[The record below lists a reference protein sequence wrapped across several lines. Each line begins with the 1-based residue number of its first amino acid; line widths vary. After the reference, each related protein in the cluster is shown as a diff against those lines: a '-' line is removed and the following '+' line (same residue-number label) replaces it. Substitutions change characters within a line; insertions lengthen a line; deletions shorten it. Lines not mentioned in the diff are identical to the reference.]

1 MGELSRLVGEVYLD
15 SLAPESGY
23 TETVKTSTL
32 LVLLLSALSVL
43 SACSREAVTTP
54 ARAPVQES
62 PQAGGVARP
71 RFTTIRVDVRTERVE
86 LFLRDEAGR
95 TFKRFDRLRSWLASR
110 NERLLFA
117 MNAGMFQPDL
127 SPVGL
132 FVQDGRQVSPLNLS
146 DGAGNFFLK
155 PNGVFFISE
164 SGPRIVESNEYPAL
178 ARGVRLATQSGPLL
192 VRNGVL
198 HPSFNEASTS
208 RLLRNGVGI
217 SGDTVIFAI
226 SEQPVN
232 FYEMATYFR
241 DELRCPDALYLDGVV
256 SSLYSTDL
264 RRNDSTVDLGPIIG
278 VVR

>member
-1 MGELSRLVGEVYLD
+1 M
-15 SLAPESGY
+15 
-23 TETVKTSTL
+23 KTSPL
-32 LVLLLSALSVL
+32 LILALCAL
-43 SACSREAVTTP
+43 SACNGCLRKTNTAL
-54 ARAPVQES
+54 AQAPVQEGLES
-62 PQAGGVARP
+62 RSVPQP

-86 LFLRDEAGR
+86 LFLRDDAGR
-95 TFKRFDRLRSWLASR
+95 TFNRFDRLRAWLASR

-117 MNAGMFQPDL
+117 MNAGMFQPDY

-132 FVQDGRQVSPLNLS
+132 LVQDGRQVSPLNLS
-146 DGAGNFFLK
+146 DGDGNFFLK

-164 SGPRIVESNEYPAL
+164 AGPRIVNSTEYPAL

-198 HPSFNEASTS
+198 HPAINAASTS

-217 SGDTVIFAI
+217 SGDTVIFVV

-232 FYEMATYFR
+232 FYELATYFR
-241 DELRCPDALYLDGVV
+241 DELHCPDALYLDGVV

-264 RRNDSTVDLGPIIG
+264 QRNDSTVDLGPMNG
-278 VVR
+278 VVQ

>member
-1 MGELSRLVGEVYLD
+1 
-15 SLAPESGY
+15 
-23 TETVKTSTL
+23 VKTSPL
-32 LVLLLSALSVL
+32 LILLLSALSAW
-43 SACSREAVTTP
+43 SGCSRETKTTP
-54 ARAPVQES
+54 TQASVQ
-62 PQAGGVARP
+62 GGVKSGVVARP
-71 RFTTIRVDVRTERVE
+71 RFTTIRVDARTERIE
-86 LFLRDEAGR
+86 LFLRDDAGR
-95 TFKRFDRLRSWLASR
+95 AFGRFERLRSWLAGR
-110 NERLLFA
+110 NERLRFA

-132 FVQDGRQVSPLNLS
+132 LVQDGRQVSPLNLS

-155 PNGVFFISE
+155 PNGVFFVSE
-164 SGPRIVESNEYPAL
+164 SGPRIVESTDYPAL

-198 HPSFNEASTS
+198 HPAINAGSTS

-217 SGDTVIFAI
+217 SGGAVMFVI

-241 DELRCPDALYLDGVV
+241 DELHCPDALYLDGVV

-264 RRNDSTVDLGPIIG
+264 QRDDSTVDLGPIIG
-278 VVR
+278 VVQ